1 MKILATNFKNKF
13 TGVTTT
19 AFTVARAHMEFFN
32 QDVTI
37 VGNVLGD
44 QTLPSISG
52 QHLLSCWDQLVGDEP
67 LVLHV
72 RRDAE
77 MLFGL
82 WLRDV
87 LRKPVKLVFTSA
99 NMTRR
104 SWIGRGLMAR
114 MDAVIATTQAA
125 GAVLP
130 VKPSAII
137 PHGVDLGQFVP
148 NRDHGRQKPR
158 RTLACVGRVREGKGT
173 HRFVSAFIEV
183 ARQHDDVDAIA
194 FGMIKPEDAVFH
206 RGLVH
211 QLEQA
216 GLSDRFIWAGEVHHA
231 DLVERLSVCDV
242 LVALPEYEPFGVT
255 PLEAMAMGIPSICS
269 YTGCFVDLIKPGQ
282 NGYLVPH
289 DDEFAAAAAISKVLN
304 WPLGT
309 AEFVNRLRDDISDRF
324 SQRAE
329 AEAIL
334 GIYRQV
340 LGSYDDPST
349 RPSSTWRPAGR
360 IRA

>member
-1 MKILATNFKNKF
+1 MKIFVTNFKNKF

-19 AFTVARAHMEFFN
+19 AFTVARAHVEIFD

-44 QTLPSISG
+44 QVLPSISSR
-52 QHLLSCWDQLVGDEP
+52 QLLGRWDQLVGDESV
-67 LVLHV
+67 VLHV
-72 RRDAE
+72 RRDSE

-87 LRKPVKLVFTSA
+87 QRKPIKLVFTSA

-104 SWIGRGLMAR
+104 SWIGRLLMAR

-130 VKPSAII
+130 VEPSAII
-137 PHGVDLGQFVP
+137 PHGVDLEQFRP
-148 NRDHGRQKPR
+148 SLSPKTQKSR

-173 HRFVSAFIEV
+173 HRFVNAFIKV
-183 ARQHDDVDAIA
+183 ARQRDDVDAIA

-206 RGLVH
+206 RRLLR

-216 GLSDRFIWAGEVHHA
+216 GLSDRFTWAGEVHHA
-231 DLVERLSVCDV
+231 DLVERLGVCDV
-242 LVALPEYEPFGVT
+242 LVALPAYEPFGVT
-255 PLEAMAMGIPSICS
+255 PIEAMAMGIPSVCS

-282 NGYLVPH
+282 NGYLVAH
-289 DDEFAAAAAISKVLN
+289 DDEVAAAEAIAKALTL
-304 WPLGT
+304 PLGK
-309 AEFVNRLRDDISDRF
+309 AEFVHKLRDDINQRF
-324 SQRAE
+324 SQKAE

-334 GIYRQV
+334 GIYRQ
-340 LGSYDDPST
+340 LSGRYDDSAFN
-349 RPSSTWRPAGR
+349 RPSSTSRSTS
-360 IRA
+360 